1 MAIYLQISRRSFAN
15 LAKKLARFGG
25 LVANPIQIADAGDR
39 PSGKSVQIADGC
51 DRPFGKSVQL
61 ADGCDRSSGKSVQL
75 ADDGDRSSGKSVQ
88 LADDGDRSPG
98 KRRQKVGG
106 ALGSPCPGQEW
117 ICVTSMYALWD
128 G

>member
-39 PSGKSVQIADGC
+39 SSGKSVQIADGC

-75 ADDGDRSSGKSVQ
+75 ADDD
-88 LADDGDRSPG
+88 DRSPG
-98 KRRQKVGG
+98 KRHQKVGG
-106 ALGSPCPGQEW
+106 AVGSPGSGQEW
-117 ICVTSMYALWD
+117 ICATSMYALWD